1 MSLLLIRHSR
11 ETVLPDTF
19 QLPAEIAGHRLDCCH
34 CSSLQALAACLREAG
49 SRRPQWVLIE
59 NASTDEAQWA
69 THGATVCNAL
79 DLLPVPYIE
88 IARHDAD
95 TLEAHLHPSH
105 AATALVVCSSGDD
118 DARRLSL
125 AITARLLQRGQEN

>member
-11 ETVLPDTF
+11 ETALPDF
-19 QLPAEIAGHRLDCCH
+19 QLPSEIAGHRLECRH
-34 CSSLQALAACLREAG
+34 CNSLPALAACLRDA
-49 SRRPQWVLIE
+49 SARRPHWVLIE
-59 NASTDEAQWA
+59 NASPDDAQWA
-69 THGATVCNAL
+69 THGAVVCNAL
-79 DLLPVPYIE
+79 DLLPAPYIE

-105 AATALVVCSSGDD
+105 AATALVICSSSDE

-125 AITARLLQRGQEN
+125 AITARLLNSRQDA